1 VTEQTI
7 IHVVDD
13 DEAVR
18 RALSSLLRSV
28 GYGIRSHATASEFL
42 KAVLPDAPGCI
53 VLDVRMPGVS
63 GLELQEHLNRSDVSL
78 PLVLMSGHG
87 DIPMSVRA
95 MKAGAVDF
103 LTKPFRDQDMLDA
116 VGSAVE
122 IHRSRQAQAPKL
134 GALRARHD
142 RLSPR
147 EMQVMA
153 LACAGKQNKQIAA
166 ELGIQVITVKVHRG
180 NVMRKMEAPSLAELA
195 RMAEILEADEAVLYR
210 GIGGPWSPAQ

>member
-180 NVMRKMEAPSLAELA
+180 NVMKKMEAASLAELA
-195 RMAEILEADEAVLYR
+195 RMAEILEADFAALYR
-210 GIGGPWSPAQ
+210 GIGAH

>member
-180 NVMRKMEAPSLAELA
+180 NLMKKMEPASLAELA
-195 RMAEILEADEAVLYR
+195 RMAEILEADDAALYR
-210 GIGGPWSPAQ
+210 GIGAP

>member
-180 NVMRKMEAPSLAELA
+180 NVMKKMEAASLAELA
-195 RMAEILEADEAVLYR
+195 RMAEILEADDAALYR
-210 GIGGPWSPAQ
+210 GIGAP

>member
-7 IHVVDD
+7 VHVVDD

-180 NVMRKMEAPSLAELA
+180 NVMKKTHTASLAELA
-195 RMAEILEADEAVLYR
+195 RMAEILEADDAALYR
-210 GIGGPWSPAQ
+210 GIGAR

>member
-180 NVMRKMEAPSLAELA
+180 NLMKKMEAASLAELA
-195 RMAEILEADEAVLYR
+195 RMAEILEADDAALYR
-210 GIGGPWSPAQ
+210 GIGAR